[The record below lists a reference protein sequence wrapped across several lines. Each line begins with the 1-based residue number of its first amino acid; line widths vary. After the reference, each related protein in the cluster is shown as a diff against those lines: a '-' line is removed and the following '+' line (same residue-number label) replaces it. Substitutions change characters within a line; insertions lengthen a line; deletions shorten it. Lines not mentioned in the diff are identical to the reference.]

1 MRKWLLNLKETQ
13 QHFLHYYHRRYRNQL
28 ISWFGLAT
36 TMKTIYALG
45 IILLAVTANVA
56 LSCRIETDGCSAP
69 AKNVP
74 FIDVFTPACVR
85 HDICY
90 RCVSTDF
97 TFRWKLHNDRQGL
110 SEGGGGGKWGN
121 SPQAPSERGPKIY
134 RLRGGSKRCII
145 KKNIRNVFYISNSM
159 RKIF

>member
-97 TFRWKLHNDRQGL
+97 TFRWLHNDRQGL
-110 SEGGGGGKWGN
+110 SEAGGGGGQMGQFAPN
-121 SPQAPSERGPKIY
+121 PQWKGPQN
-134 RLRGGSKRCII
+134 LQTEGGLQKVY
-145 KKNIRNVFYISNSM
+145 N
-159 RKIF
+159 